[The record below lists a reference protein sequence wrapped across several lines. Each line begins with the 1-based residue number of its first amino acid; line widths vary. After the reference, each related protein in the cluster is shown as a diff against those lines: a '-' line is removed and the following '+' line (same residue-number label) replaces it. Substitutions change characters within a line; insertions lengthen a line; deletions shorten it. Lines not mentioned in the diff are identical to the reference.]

1 MHYNICRNQNVWLK
15 VRSLEHMETI
25 QKQHKTLRVIFK
37 KIYIYMTLY
46 ICWAREQYK
55 HASGETNMIS
65 YLWLFTICEHW
76 NTVHPRPPLSGTGP
90 WRHTLTASSSPARL
104 CFPRSGR
111 LGRYSLLIS
120 NSTPH
125 HSQTGTVKINE
136 IYHNIYYLG
145 TS

>member
-1 MHYNICRNQNVWLK
+1 MHHNIFCNQNIWLK
-15 VRSLEHMETI
+15 DG
-25 QKQHKTLRVIFK
+25 KQFKNNIKPWQSFLK

-46 ICWAREQYK
+46 ICWAREHFK
-55 HASGETNMIS
+55 HVSGDINMIS
-65 YLWLFTICEHW
+65 YIWLFTICEHW
-76 NTVHPRPPLSGTGP
+76 NTVRPRPPLSGTGP
-90 WRHTLTASSSPARL
+90 WRRTLTVSSSPPPL

-136 IYHNIYYLG
+136 IYHTYILSWNFIAAQ
-145 TS
+145 